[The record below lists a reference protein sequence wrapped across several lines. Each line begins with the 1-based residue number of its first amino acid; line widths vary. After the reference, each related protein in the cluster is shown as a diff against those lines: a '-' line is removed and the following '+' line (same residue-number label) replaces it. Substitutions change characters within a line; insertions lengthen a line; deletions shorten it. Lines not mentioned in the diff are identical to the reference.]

1 MRVEMLTLGLLFHK
15 LREQRRFLTAYLAL
29 TGLLNLFW
37 EILQLPLYTLWEDGT
52 PSTIAFAVVHCTLGD
67 VLIAFFALLAAL
79 ILSGTTDWPHTRY
92 WKIALVAEVFGIT
105 YTVFSEWNN
114 TVITRSWEYSSLM
127 PTISGVGLSPIAQ
140 WFLIPSAIFLYLQR
154 TMDAGKARF

>member
-1 MRVEMLTLGLLFHK
+1 MLTPSLLFHK
-15 LREQRRFLTAYLAL
+15 LQEKRRFLTAYLTL
-29 TGLLNLFW
+29 TGLLNLLW

-52 PSTIAFAVVHCTLGD
+52 PYSIGFAVVHCTLGD